1 MRQSRPRL
9 ETGIRLRSRL
19 FGRQYAESSLAGG
32 NTLNRE
38 VQELIT
44 EYGYG
49 AVWSRRGLP
58 LATRSMLTLGL
69 LATLNR
75 PDQLKAHLRG
85 ALNVGVTRREIVE
98 IFIHVILYCGAPA
111 GLSAVKVAMEVFRE
125 EDVEAGSGT
134 GRPATAPK
142 NARSRKRPLRGTRR
156 RKARTD

>member
-9 ETGIRLRSRL
+9 AAGIRLRSRL
-19 FGRQYAESSLAGG
+19 FGRQYAESSLKGG
-32 NTLNRE
+32 NALNRE

-58 LATRSMLTLGL
+58 MATRSMLTLGL

-75 PDQLKAHLRG
+75 PDQLAAHLRG
-85 ALNVGVTRREIVE
+85 ALNVGVTRRAIVE
-98 IFIHVILYCGAPA
+98 VFIHVILYCGAPA

-125 EDVEAGSGT
+125 DDAQTKSGT
-134 GRPATAPK
+134 RRPATAPK
-142 NARSRKRPLRGTRR
+142 KTRSRERPLRATRR